1 MLVYH
6 NISYCSFITI
16 FHINGHA
23 KCTLIA
29 KPRYQTVHNWRLV
42 HLELASFASTNC
54 VLSFKIL
61 QVSNQNLNDIHV
73 FLTARCC
80 KYVESTC
87 KVWRRFYQLS
97 KYVYINR
104 KSARDVSCCVSA
116 LRASTVDIQC
126 RKENNLLVECYGCVV
141 MSKYLC
147 NLMELPC
154 SRTKIS
160 HFNL

>member
-29 KPRYQTVHNWRLV
+29 KPRYQTVHNWQLV

-87 KVWRRFYQLS
+87 KVWRRFYQLCQNM
-97 KYVYINR
+97 YILTESRHVMYHDAFRLLELQQSIYNVGR
-104 KSARDVSCCVSA
+104 KI
-116 LRASTVDIQC
+116 T
-126 RKENNLLVECYGCVV
+126 
-141 MSKYLC
+141 YL
-147 NLMELPC
+147 
-154 SRTKIS
+154 
-160 HFNL
+160 